1 MLFHEARKC
10 LGEMQQQFGHAVR
23 GDYGASLRTQEL
35 EGLLNRERSQF
46 QSSAAVFTQETQ
58 QEFEFAELR
67 DRANRIRLEA
77 SEAIAAKDNQQS
89 HERELKSDEAMKL
102 KQRNDLLISELSF
115 AQHDA
120 IKARHLIH
128 SEQRAL
134 DTW

>member
-1 MLFHEARKC
+1 M
-10 LGEMQQQFGHAVR
+10 
-23 GDYGASLRTQEL
+23 
-35 EGLLNRERSQF
+35 NRERSQF

-102 KQRNDLLISELSF
+102 K
-115 AQHDA
+115 
-120 IKARHLIH
+120 
-128 SEQRAL
+128 
-134 DTW
+134 